1 MSEAHIRLLSTKTRC
16 PACEAAR
23 VPAHDLAT
31 FSATTA
37 EFECSAAFCVSND
50 AIIVSVPCPA
60 RSLLAAKLMTI
71 GAGGS

>member
-1 MSEAHIRLLSTKTRC
+1 MSEAHIRLLSLKTRC

-23 VPAHDLAT
+23 VPDDDPAT
-31 FSATTA
+31 FSAATA

-60 RSLLAAKLMTI
+60 RSHLAARLMTI
-71 GAGGS
+71 EAGS

>member
-1 MSEAHIRLLSTKTRC
+1 MSEAHIRLLSMKTCC

-23 VPAHDLAT
+23 IVDRDLKC
-31 FSATTA
+31 FSDVTA

-60 RSLLAAKLMTI
+60 RSHLAAKLMTI
-71 GAGGS
+71 EAGS